1 MNSKQ
6 VKIEKLLYKLILQ
19 FAVYTRGS
27 NEQLDPHLLNI
38 TTNVK
43 QGADYHLLTPQL
55 LDLSKTLAHISR
67 TDIPSI
73 ETNNSSGQEHNQ
85 YFINRLTELFVES
98 EVPLKFQRQYTLLK
112 QRSKRQL
119 DDKAYTAI
127 VDSALSLLLNI
138 KNHAINEQQTVEAFL
153 AEISKQLAVL
163 DEHTT
168 HASKSNKQ
176 SLEDRANLS
185 KQIDLQ
191 VDDIIETSSKEN
203 ELSSL
208 QKYINQ
214 HLKDLNIHLHKH
226 KKTEDSRQLETQ
238 KKLSV
243 MSEKLQD
250 MEVEAE
256 SLRNNLK
263 LAHDKALTDP
273 LTHLPNRLAYDE
285 RVTLEFNRWQ
295 RYKTPLTLIIW
306 DIDLFKIINDTYGH
320 KAGDKTLSVVAQLI
334 LKNCRETDFLAR
346 FGGEEF
352 VMLLPNTTSKQAFTP
367 AETIRSLIASS
378 GFNHNGKSIK
388 LTISCGISEFSNDDK
403 YETVFERA
411 DQALYLSKSKGRN
424 RCSIID
430 S

>member
-1 MNSKQ
+1 
-6 VKIEKLLYKLILQ
+6 
-19 FAVYTRGS
+19 
-27 NEQLDPHLLNI
+27 
-38 TTNVK
+38 
-43 QGADYHLLTPQL
+43 
-55 LDLSKTLAHISR
+55 
-67 TDIPSI
+67 
-73 ETNNSSGQEHNQ
+73 
-85 YFINRLTELFVES
+85 
-98 EVPLKFQRQYTLLK
+98 LK

-119 DDKAYTAI
+119 DDKAYTTI

-153 AEISKQLAVL
+153 AEISKQLAL
-163 DEHTT
+163 LEEHTT
-168 HASKSNKQ
+168 HASKSNEQ
-176 SLEDRANLS
+176 SLENRANLS

-191 VDDIIETSSKEN
+191 VDDIIETSSNEH

-214 HLKDLNIHLHKH
+214 HLKDLNVHLHQH
-226 KKTEDSRQLETQ
+226 KETEDSRQLETQ
-238 KKLSV
+238 EKLNL

-285 RVTLEFNRWQ
+285 RVTLEYNRWQ
-295 RYKTPLTLIIW
+295 RYKSPLTLIIW

-320 KAGDKTLSVVAQLI
+320 KAGDKTLSVIAQLI
-334 LKNCRETDFLAR
+334 LKNCRETDFIAR

-352 VMLLPNTTSKQAFTP
+352 VMLLPNTTSKQALKP

-388 LTISCGISEFSNDDK
+388 VTISCGISEFSNDDK

-411 DQALYLSKSKGRN
+411 DQALYLSKSEGRN

-430 S
+430 R

>member
-6 VKIEKLLYKLILQ
+6 VNIEKLLYKLILQ

-27 NEQLDPHLLNI
+27 NKQLDPHLLNI

-43 QGADYHLLTPQL
+43 QGTDYQLLSPQL
-55 LDLSKTLAHISR
+55 LDLSKTLVHISR
-67 TDIPSI
+67 ADTPSI
-73 ETNNSSGQEHNQ
+73 ETSHPSDQEHQQ
-85 YFINRLTELFVES
+85 YFINRLTEIFEES
-98 EVPLKFQRQYTLLK
+98 EIPLKFQRQYTLLK

-119 DDKAYTAI
+119 DDKAYTKI
-127 VDSALSLLLNI
+127 VDLALSLLLNI
-138 KNHAINEQQTVEAFL
+138 KNHAINEQHTVESFL
-153 AEISKQLAVL
+153 AEISKQLALL

-168 HASKSNKQ
+168 HASKSNEQ

-191 VDDIIETSSKEN
+191 VDDIIETSSNEN

-226 KKTEDSRQLETQ
+226 KKTEDSRQVETQ
-238 KKLSV
+238 KKLNV
-243 MSEKLQD
+243 MSDKLQD

-352 VMLLPNTTSKQAFTP
+352 VMLLPNTTSEQALTP

-411 DQALYLSKSKGRN
+411 DQALYLSKSEGRN

-430 S
+430 G